1 MNEEQTSTSPA
12 PAPENIPS
20 TGPYQQSQ
28 SFHEQPAKPRLSI
41 KRIITILVI
50 ALIVILL
57 YYFRGIFIAAT
68 VNGTPISRLEVVRM
82 LEKQSGKTTLDS
94 LIVEK
99 LVLGEAKK
107 RSISVSKEETDKEI
121 AGIETQVSAQGNT
134 LEAAL
139 SLQGITREDLEAQI
153 TLRQTAEKLIADQL
167 QVTDEEIQQYIQE
180 YKVEIPKDKEVEYT
194 EQIRNELK
202 AQKFS
207 QKIQELITSL
217 REQAQI
223 NYFTDY

>member
-1 MNEEQTSTSPA
+1 MNEEQTNINPA
-12 PAPENIPS
+12 PAPENTPP
-20 TGPYQQSQ
+20 TGQYQQSQ
-28 SFHEQPAKPRLSI
+28 PSHEQPAKPRLPI
-41 KRIITILVI
+41 KRIVTILII
-50 ALIVILL
+50 ALIVALL
-57 YYFRGIFIAAT
+57 YYFRGVFIAAT
-68 VNGTPISRLEVVRM
+68 VNGTSISRLEVLRM
-82 LEKQSGKTTLDS
+82 LEKQSGKTALDS
-94 LIVEK
+94 LIAEK

-107 RSISVSKEETDKEI
+107 RGISVSKEETYKEI
-121 AGIETQVSAQGNT
+121 AGIERQVSAQGNT
-134 LEAAL
+134 LEAVL

-167 QVTDEEIQQYIQE
+167 QVTDEEIRQYIKE
-180 YKVEIPKDKEVEYT
+180 FKVEIPAGKEAEFT

-217 REQAQI
+217 RGQAQI